1 MEFMSLYT
9 HGGIYLL
16 PDNTQVRALL
26 YNMEGLMLEWIF
38 EDLGGVRKVGVL
50 PNGQIIGY
58 IVTGRDQFGMLY
70 DTHPTDMTTDDL
82 RPA

>member
-1 MEFMSLYT
+1 MEFIILYT
-9 HGGIYLL
+9 QGGINQL

>member
-1 MEFMSLYT
+1 
-9 HGGIYLL
+9 
-16 PDNTQVRALL
+16 VRALL